1 MADKAMDVYLND
13 HLAGAMLGSDLA
25 ERLRAQNEGTALGEL
40 MGSLA
45 PQIEEDRQ
53 TLIGLMERMGSSKNP
68 VKQCATWVAEKASRA
83 KFSGL
88 TSNQPELGTFM
99 AIETL
104 ALGVRGKECMWKVLK
119 EVADQHPPLASTKLD
134 ELIDRAQAQHSA
146 LERERVAHGRLALG
160 SADRVQP
167 SRPRP
172 PILRKVMGGLAGG
185 WRRGRSALGAG
196 GHENA

>member
-25 ERLRAQNEGTALGEL
+25 ERLQAQHEGTALGEL

-45 PQIEEDRQ
+45 PQIEADRQ
-53 TLIGLMERMGSSKNP
+53 TLIGLMERMSTSKNP
-68 VKQCATWVAEKASRA
+68 LKQSATWVAEKASRA

-104 ALGVRGKECMWKVLK
+104 ALGVRGKECMWKALK
-119 EVADQHPPLASTKLD
+119 EVADQHPPLASMNLD
-134 ELIDRAQAQHSA
+134 ELIDRAHAQHSA
-146 LERERVAHGRLALG
+146 LERERIAHGRLALG
-160 SADRVQP
+160 HADRVHRVGRTR
-167 SRPRP
+167 RPRRRV
-172 PILRKVMGGLAGG
+172 LMGGV
-185 WRRGRSALGAG
+185 RR
-196 GHENA
+196 